1 MDELLLAIENDN
13 LVKIRSLL
21 EGGLDLSEP
30 VIIGEEYGLDE
41 PDEISILF
49 YAIRN
54 YATIE
59 AIELLLKYGVDI
71 NQSDENGITALDIAI
86 KYKRHDIIKL
96 SIDRGIDI
104 NDSRRKSG
112 ITPIM
117 LASCFSSIE
126 TIELLLEYGADIN
139 AKDNHGMTPKD
150 YARKLGQKKVQ
161 EYLTLKGGEFSIY
174 ET

>member
-13 LVKIRSLL
+13 LIKMRSLL
-21 EGGLDLSEP
+21 EGGLDLSTP
-30 VIIGEEYGLDE
+30 VIIGQEYELDE

-59 AIELLLKYGVDI
+59 AIEILLEYGIDI
-71 NQSDENGITALDIAI
+71 NQSDDNGITALDTAI
-86 KYKRHDIIKL
+86 KFKRLDIIKL

-117 LASCFSSIE
+117 LASCFSSVE

-139 AKDNHGMTPKD
+139 AKDNYGMTSKD

-161 EYLTLKGGEFSIY
+161 EYLTTKGGEFSVY
-174 ET
+174 KD